1 MKRSKS
7 KHHIILILFFIIVA
21 VFSLYEE
28 FGKEKRPKIVP
39 PTATHERKAEKVL
52 PERAK
57 PKVAIVIDDLGPN
70 KNVAEEVISLKA
82 PLTLSILPRQTY
94 STWIAEEGHR
104 IGRDII
110 AHIPMEA
117 EKSYRLGE
125 GGLYTWMTDKEIAE
139 TLNKDI
145 TSIPHATGVSN
156 HMGSAFTQDERA
168 MQSLIVELRKKKLF
182 FLDSLTSSGSVAFH
196 LARMNGLDAL
206 ERDIFLDDSDD
217 PYAISAQ
224 WEKMITIANRKGYAV
239 MLAHPR
245 ENTIEFLKRALRDNK
260 EITIVPISELL
271 SR

>member
-28 FGKEKRPKIVP
+28 FGKEKRPKLVP
-39 PTATHERKAEKVL
+39 PATTHEKKAEKVL
-52 PERAK
+52 PERIK

-70 KNVAEEVISLKA
+70 KNVAKEIISLEA
-82 PLTLSILPRQTY
+82 PLTFSILPQQTY
-94 STWIAEEGHR
+94 SAWIAGEGHR
-104 IGRDII
+104 MGRDVI
-110 AHIPMEA
+110 AHIPMET

-125 GGLYTWMTDKEIAE
+125 GGLYTWMNDKEIAE
-139 TLNKDI
+139 TLNKDL
-145 TSIPHATGVSN
+145 TSIPHAIGVSN

-182 FLDSLTSSGSVAFH
+182 FLDSLTSSGSVGFH
-196 LARMNGLDAL
+196 LAKMNGIEAL

-217 PYAISAQ
+217 PSAIKMQ
-224 WEKMITIANRKGYAV
+224 WEKMIAIANKKGYAV
-239 MLAHPR
+239 LLAHPR
-245 ENTIEFLKRALRDNK
+245 ENTIEFLRSALRDNK